1 MFLKQRC
8 FTNRVWKEGRGIW
21 YGVQNRVLVVVNEE
35 EHIKVICQKF
45 GGDLWAVLST
55 LKGLLLEI
63 ENFLGKD
70 GYEFMRTHHYGY
82 LVSRPL
88 ELGTSLRVSVNVKL
102 PLTAKVM
109 IKVSYNFFLGSIQ
122 FSSQRNGTK
131 GKNKLS

>member
-1 MFLKQRC
+1 M
-8 FTNRVWKEGRGIW
+8 
-21 YGVQNRVLVVVNEE
+21 
-35 EHIKVICQKF
+35 KVICQKF

-55 LKGLLLEI
+55 LKGLLIEI

-102 PLTAKVM
+102 PLTSKVM
-109 IKVSYNFFLGSIQ
+109 INVSYNIFLGSIQ
-122 FSSQRNGTK
+122 FSSQQNWKRRK
-131 GKNKLS
+131 IKQVKHYICK

>member
-21 YGVQNRVLVVVNEE
+21 YDVQNRLLVVVNED

-55 LKGLLLEI
+55 LKGLLIEI

-109 IKVSYNFFLGSIQ
+109 IKVSYNIFFRFNSVQ
-122 FSSQRNGTK
+122 FTTELDK
-131 GKNKLS
+131 GEK

>member
-21 YGVQNRVLVVVNEE
+21 YDVQNRLLVVVNED

-55 LKGLLLEI
+55 LIGLLIEI

-109 IKVSYNFFLGSIQ
+109 ITVNYNIF
-122 FSSQRNGTK
+122 
-131 GKNKLS
+131 

>member
-21 YGVQNRVLVVVNEE
+21 YDAQNRLLVVVNED
-35 EHIKVICQKF
+35 EHIKVVCQKF

-55 LKGLLLEI
+55 LKGLLIEI

-109 IKVSYNFFLGSIQ
+109 IKVSYNIFFRFNSVQ
-122 FSSQRNGTK
+122 FTTELDK
-131 GKNKLS
+131 GEK

>member
-1 MFLKQRC
+1 M
-8 FTNRVWKEGRGIW
+8 WKEGRGIW
-21 YGVQNRVLVVVNEE
+21 YDVQNRLLVVVNED
-35 EHIKVICQKF
+35 EHIKVVCQKF

-55 LKGLLLEI
+55 LKGLLIEI

-109 IKVSYNFFLGSIQ
+109 IKVSYNIFFRFNSVQ
-122 FSSQRNGTK
+122 FTTELDK
-131 GKNKLS
+131 GEK

>member
-1 MFLKQRC
+1 M
-8 FTNRVWKEGRGIW
+8 WKEGRGIW
-21 YGVQNRVLVVVNEE
+21 CDVQNRLLVVVNED

-63 ENFLGKD
+63 ETFLGKD
-70 GYEFMRTHHYGY
+70 GYEFMRTDHYGY

-88 ELGTSLRVSVNVKL
+88 ELGTSLRVSVNMKL

-109 IKVSYNFFLGSIQ
+109 INVSYNLFLGSLVQ
-122 FSSQRNGTK
+122 CTTK
-131 GKNKLS
+131 QKKEGNQNYM